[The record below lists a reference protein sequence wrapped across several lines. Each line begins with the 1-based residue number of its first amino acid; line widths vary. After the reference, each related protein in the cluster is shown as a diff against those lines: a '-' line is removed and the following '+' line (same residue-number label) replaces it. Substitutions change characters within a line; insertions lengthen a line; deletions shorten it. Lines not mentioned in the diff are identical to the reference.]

1 MDNLELA
8 GEGLL
13 ASGDPLVDVGGDS
26 VAHNQQVETH
36 QPPEQPI
43 DLRDGSD
50 SKSLVDFELQYN
62 FNSNSN
68 HLMLMISPKLLISG
82 QQTVFKI
89 SPSKDTCQAIR
100 LRWEKGSGQI
110 QCYF

>member
-13 ASGDPLVDVGGDS
+13 ASGDPLVDVGGDR
-26 VAHNQQVETH
+26 VAHNQQVESH

-50 SKSLVDFELQYN
+50 LISFNKLQPPHAVDL
-62 FNSNSN
+62 
-68 HLMLMISPKLLISG
+68 SPKLLIVG
-82 QQTVFKI
+82 QQAVFKI

-100 LRWEKGSGQI
+100 LRWEKGSGQN